1 VVNYADGTSRRA
13 LLSRAGAAVA
23 GGAALGLAACGGH
36 QPIGTNAV
44 KKLPQSVMRRDIEIL
59 TQARARARRTVT
71 AYVAGMPLMPHSQV
85 KAFRQFLNE
94 ELQHTGELISL
105 IKAAGGKATARADSY
120 QLGRPR
126 DAAGVLTLLHQLEA
140 SQVAGYLQALPR
152 LSPGPLRA
160 AVSSILTV
168 DAQHISML
176 RLAQGLTPVPSPFVT
191 GSD

>member
-1 VVNYADGTSRRA
+1 VVSDDGASRRA
-13 LLSRAGAAVA
+13 LLSRAGAALA

-36 QPIGTNAV
+36 QPIGTKAV
-44 KKLPQSVMRRDIEIL
+44 KKLPPSVMRRDIEIL
-59 TQARARARRTVT
+59 TQALELERRTVT

-85 KAFRQFLNE
+85 KTFRQFLNE

-152 LSPGPLRA
+152 LSPGPVRA